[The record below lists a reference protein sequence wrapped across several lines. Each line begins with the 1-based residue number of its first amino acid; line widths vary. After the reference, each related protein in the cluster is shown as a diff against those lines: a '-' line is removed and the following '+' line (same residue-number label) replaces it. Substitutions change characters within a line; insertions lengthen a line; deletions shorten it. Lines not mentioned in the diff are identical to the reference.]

1 MARVKGLLVLILIII
16 LGFGC
21 FYIYRNGWHMPT
33 SFSALFASTD
43 TTTSYRVKTALGSSK
58 RLAGFP
64 LDASANNGVITLTGQ
79 VPSDNLKLLAAEIAR
94 DTMGVKEVN
103 NQIAVDA
110 TTKPSSEN
118 AHIADLEIRAAIL
131 EAFAKSPELGGKN
144 IEVKVEN
151 RTVTLSG
158 SVDTQTQKNGA
169 EQTASAV
176 DGTAAVVNNLTVTNP
191 QAVSDPAPTTLPK
204 TDTSTDLA
212 KQVEL
217 ELYKT
222 GAIDIRT
229 LKVTAQENKVTLS
242 GSVRSLAEK
251 LLAEKIAQGV
261 LGVKEVVNGIQVEE
275 NASKTGG
282 NVPSKK

>member
-16 LGFGC
+16 LGFGG
-21 FYIYRNGWHMPT
+21 FYIYRNGWRTPT
-33 SFSALFASTD
+33 SFSALFASAD
-43 TTTSYRVKTALGSSK
+43 TTTANSVKTALGTSK

-64 LDASANNGVITLTGQ
+64 LDATASNGVVTLTGQ
-79 VPSDNLKLLAAEIAR
+79 LPSDNLKSLASEIAR

-144 IEVKVEN
+144 IDVKIEN

-158 SVDTQTQKNGA
+158 SVDTQAQKNGA

-191 QAVSDPAPTTLPK
+191 QAVTEPAPTTLLK
-204 TDTSTDLA
+204 TNTSADLA
-212 KQVEL
+212 KQIEL

-222 GAIDIRT
+222 GAFEIRT
-229 LKVTAQENKVTLS
+229 MKISAQENKVTLS

-251 LLAEKIAQGV
+251 LLAEKIAQGTP
-261 LGVKEVVNGIQVEE
+261 GVKEVVNDIQVAE
-275 NASKTGG
+275 NAAKVGG
-282 NVPSKK
+282 SSPSKK